1 MVGLQEAR
9 PLKKT
14 DSPSPEAIS
23 CPLLLSWG
31 LRSPSSSSLL
41 ECWVAWSCAGL
52 VKPNSHRVPWACQ
65 EAQRLF
71 LFSPLWLLPH
81 TVFPSPLPQCPSAF
95 GRSMIKIFS
104 FDCVFYSPLFFVFD
118 QLWISA
124 LTTTSPLPQYTHWL
138 DKDISLISE
147 NYTSLRVERYK
158 FVCCFDTVS
167 RLFPCPN
174 VPYLL
179 WIEHLLTGMS
189 LCLYGMESRLLGVA
203 QKW

>member
-1 MVGLQEAR
+1 MCRSGEAKQPSRPVGLSR
-9 PLKKT
+9 GPKT
-14 DSPSPEAIS
+14 VSLQPTLTFASHS
-23 CPLLLSWG
+23 LSF
-31 LRSPSSSSLL
+31 SSS
-41 ECWVAWSCAGL
+41 
-52 VKPNSHRVPWACQ
+52 
-65 EAQRLF
+65 
-71 LFSPLWLLPH
+71 
-81 TVFPSPLPQCPSAF
+81 TVSVGFW
-95 GRSMIKIFS
+95 KEYDIFS

-174 VPYLL
+174 VPCLL